1 MLSFPFSDV
10 LKTLKGKINELKYHP
25 FFRNEQCKIFNNLK
39 LQMPENAIFLYVDY
53 VENYENKQQGECQ
66 SAYLERTSFSIFTA
80 VAYIRL
86 NGKTE
91 NKHCQRIRGQRPIAN
106 RLSLMYS

>member
-25 FFRNEQCKIFNNLK
+25 FFRNEQ
-39 LQMPENAIFLYVDY
+39 MPENAIFLHVDY

-66 SAYLERTSFSIFTA
+66 PAYFERTSFSIFTA

-106 RLSLMYS
+106 RL